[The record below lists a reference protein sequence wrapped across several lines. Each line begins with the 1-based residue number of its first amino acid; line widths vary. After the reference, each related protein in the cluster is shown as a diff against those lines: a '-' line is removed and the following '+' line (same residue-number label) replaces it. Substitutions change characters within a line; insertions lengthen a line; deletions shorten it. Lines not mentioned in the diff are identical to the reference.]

1 MNRYVI
7 VDAAAYADTPKALAW
22 YAQDL
27 PHRSLLARQPEAAH
41 ASVGPWL
48 LQLPAQSHTQVDGW
62 LRALELD
69 KPVVAWLRS
78 EAGFEAVFQH
88 LEACLDLHRPN
99 GTLALLRYWDGR
111 VFLRLQ
117 RAFTLQQRRQLM
129 GPLRQWCFQMLGQH
143 YALERDALYAAETG

>member
-1 MNRYVI
+1 MNRYAI
-7 VDAAAYADTPKALAW
+7 VDAAAYADTYKALAW

-27 PHRSLLARQPEAAH
+27 PHRSLFARQPEAAH
-41 ASVGPWL
+41 ASIGPWL
-48 LQLPAQSHTQVDGW
+48 LQLPAQAHTQVDGW

-69 KPVVAWLRS
+69 RPVVAWLTS

-88 LEACLDLHRPN
+88 LEACLDLCRPN
-99 GTLALLRYWDGR
+99 GRLALLRYWDGR

-129 GPLRQWCFQMLGQH
+129 GPLAWWRFQILGQA
-143 YALERDALYAAETG
+143 YALDRAELYATEAG

>member
-7 VDAAAYADTPKALAW
+7 VDAAAYADTAKALAW

-27 PHRSLLARQPEAAH
+27 PHRPLLARQPAAAH
-41 ASVGPWL
+41 ASLGPWL
-48 LQLPAQSHTQVDGW
+48 IQLPAQHQTPVDGW
-62 LRALELD
+62 LRALEMN
-69 KPVVAWLRS
+69 KPVVAWLSS

-88 LEACLDLHRPN
+88 LEACLDLRRPS
-99 GTLALLRYWDGR
+99 GKLALLRYWDGR

-117 RAFTLQQRRQLM
+117 RAFTLQQRRELM
-129 GPLRQWCFQMLGQH
+129 GPLRQWRFQMLGQH

>member
-27 PHRSLLARQPEAAH
+27 PHRALLARQPEAAH

-48 LQLPAQSHTQVDGW
+48 LQLPAQAHTQVDGW
-62 LRALELD
+62 LRALEQD
-69 KPVVAWLRS
+69 RPVVAWLRS
-78 EAGFEAVFQH
+78 DAGFEAVYQH
-88 LEACLDLHRPN
+88 LETCLDLRRPN
-99 GTLALLRYWDGR
+99 GNLALLRYWDGR

-117 RAFTLQQRRQLM
+117 AAFTLQQRRQLM
-129 GPLRQWCFQMLGQH
+129 GPLRQWRFQMLGER
-143 YALERDALYAAETG
+143 YTLDREALHATEAG